1 MFGNNVYVFYSSGI
15 SLGLPVDSSTDD
27 IARACIDAKVDVAV
41 VETEALLKKVLLV
54 QHKLPD
60 LRAIVQ
66 LRGEPP
72 LADKRRLHRT
82 HKKHIL
88 GWDQLTEVGQDLP
101 ETRLD
106 DRVKR
111 IAINHCCTLV
121 YR

>member
-1 MFGNNVYVFYSSGI
+1 MESS
-15 SLGLPVDSSTDD
+15 PDD
-27 IARACIDAKVDVAV
+27 VARACIEAKADVV
-41 VETEALLKKVLLV
+41 IVETEFMLKKILLV

-88 GWDQLTEVGQDLP
+88 SWDQLLEVGHDLP
-101 ETRLD
+101 EARLD
-106 DRVKR
+106 DRLKR
-111 IAINHCCTLV
+111 IAINHCCSLV